1 MASPSFALICV
12 PLNGRPRLDLRQAG
26 MWTCVRNKDACA
38 VLIPG
43 LLPLEPPMSVV
54 RDNAEPLAI
63 VFEDDGLVPNNIL
76 PFLVYQG
83 AVKLDP
89 EQTIEN
95 LFEEN
100 GWGGTWRN
108 GVYDYLHYH
117 ATVHEVLGVA
127 RGSARV
133 RFGGDHGQELQI
145 KAGDVAILPAG
156 TGHQCIKASGDF
168 CVIGAYPPGSKMEI
182 TRATPEN
189 HAKALKTI
197 PKVALPPADPVT
209 GKDGALTRLWR

>member
-1 MASPSFALICV
+1 
-12 PLNGRPRLDLRQAG
+12 
-26 MWTCVRNKDACA
+26 
-38 VLIPG
+38 
-43 LLPLEPPMSVV
+43 MSVV

-89 EQTIEN
+89 TAPEETIED
-95 LFEEN
+95 LFGRN
-100 GWGGTWRN
+100 GWGGMWRN

-117 ATVHEVLGVA
+117 STVHEVLGVA

-133 RFGGDHGQELQI
+133 RFGGDHGQVLEI

-156 TGHQCIKASGDF
+156 TGHQLVAADDDF
-168 CVIGAYPPGSKMEI
+168 CVIGAYPPGARMEV

-197 PKVALPPADPVT
+197 PAVKVPDSDPVM
-209 GKDGALTRLWR
+209 GKDGPLVRLWRTN